1 MHNAIPYLI
10 CHGSGN
16 RFVMVDAIAAGEA
29 MVGIDLA
36 AFSRAACQALWP
48 TPLDGLLLAVRR
60 GEGFAMRMF
69 NTDGSEAEM
78 CGNGIRCVARLV
90 RERYLQT
97 DTFILHSGGKEYPI
111 THKAYPGINPETFG
125 VEIAIRLA
133 ADDFPKGGE
142 RFLEQPIPELHPTL
156 RFSYLNLGNPH
167 LVAQVQEVDFA
178 LLTQLGE
185 RIKELGEW
193 FPRGMNLSFL
203 QVQNPERLFVATY
216 ERGVGLTNSCGTAM
230 TASTTVA
237 VLLALAPAGREIE
250 VHNRGGMVRCSCR
263 IEGEKIATCLVGNA
277 TYEAGGELHWDGCRI
292 TRLSEEPFTREQ
304 ELYNRFL
311 ASLQREQ

>member
-16 RFVMVDAIAAGEA
+16 RFVMVDAIAAGES
-29 MVGIDLA
+29 MTQVDLA
-36 AFSRAACQALWP
+36 AFARAACQALRP
-48 TPLDGLLLAVRR
+48 TPLDGLLLAVNH

-90 RERYLQT
+90 RERYLQKEH
-97 DTFILHSGGKEYPI
+97 FILHSGGKEYPI
-111 THKAYPGINPETFG
+111 THKEYPGIDLETFG

-142 RFLEQPIPELHPTL
+142 RFLNRPIPELHPTL

-167 LVAQVQEVDFA
+167 LVARVQEVDFA
-178 LLTQLGE
+178 LLTRLGE

-203 QVQNPERLFVATY
+203 QVRGPERLFVATY

-230 TASTTVA
+230 TASTTAA
-237 VLLALAPAGREIE
+237 VLLGSAPAGSEIE
-250 VHNRGGMVRCSCR
+250 VYNRGGMVRCCCR
-263 IEGEKIATCLVGNA
+263 IGQDGISTCLVGNA
-277 TYEAGGELHWDGCRI
+277 TYEAGGELLWDGCRI
-292 TRLSEEPFTREQ
+292 TRLREEPFAREC
-304 ELYNRFL
+304 EAYESFL
-311 ASLQREQ
+311 ASLQREV